1 MAVGLLVTLFTL
13 PASAGFKDG
22 VFTSAEHGVKFKLPK
37 DWKLE
42 TVKGEDGR
50 FAMFQ
55 NADGSLRG
63 GFLHV
68 KEGWTSAKHAKW
80 RGAEWVKK
88 CKTVTWDS
96 EEKVGGGDREK
107 VVFALEQAEG
117 DFKVT
122 HLFVANGKDNFELI
136 LRCPDA
142 QADEAARIF
151 DAVVASVELGEFKE
165 EPGDEPASGTTPA
178 AGVAWADGARGI
190 GMRGAAGWKFR
201 TGDFRVHDPN
211 EILEWDTGDA
221 ELMVS
226 LSEVDNAGDVDAKT
240 WADLTVK
247 ALGKT
252 FENQKM
258 LEGVAPAGTERRD
271 FRADND
277 GKGIRFAYLFLTRS
291 GKEYYLQAMV
301 PEEKWEGAKAAVESL
316 LASIQVGD
324 VASLVEEMKSNP
336 APKEPAAN
344 PPANDGGGK
353 EVLLPNPWEGCG
365 KGSWVKYAMV
375 SEAAGTKTEME
386 MVMTLVDFDGDSY
399 TQKTDMV
406 MNGTKIPGQDQKVSR
421 RQKAPEGGEA
431 PKPEEGDETV
441 KVAKGEYKCHWIK
454 SKSDQ
459 GWSQIWTSDDVVLKT
474 VKTVAEFGGGKSTM
488 ELVDFEKK

>member
-1 MAVGLLVTLFTL
+1 MDSRSDRKRRDLTAAAAVGLLVTLFTL
-13 PASAGFKDG
+13 PAFAGFKDG

-42 TVKGEDGR
+42 TVKGDDGR

-68 KEGWTSAKHAKW
+68 REGWTAAKHAKW

-88 CKTVTWDS
+88 SKTVTWDS
-96 EEKVGGGDREK
+96 EEKLAGGDREK
-107 VVFALEQAEG
+107 VVFALEQADG
-117 DFKVT
+117 DFKAT

-142 QADEAARIF
+142 QADEAAKIF

-165 EPGDEPASGTTPA
+165 EPGGDE
-178 AGVAWADGARGI
+178 AGAD
-190 GMRGAAGWKFR
+190 
-201 TGDFRVHDPN
+201 
-211 EILEWDTGDA
+211 
-221 ELMVS
+221 
-226 LSEVDNAGDVDAKT
+226 
-240 WADLTVK
+240 
-247 ALGKT
+247 
-252 FENQKM
+252 
-258 LEGVAPAGTERRD
+258 
-271 FRADND
+271 
-277 GKGIRFAYLFLTRS
+277 
-291 GKEYYLQAMV
+291 
-301 PEEKWEGAKAAVESL
+301 
-316 LASIQVGD
+316 
-324 VASLVEEMKSNP
+324 
-336 APKEPAAN
+336 
-344 PPANDGGGK
+344 K

-365 KGSWVKYAMV
+365 KGSWVKYAMT
-375 SEAAGTKTEME
+375 SEAAGTRTEME

-406 MNGTKIPGQDQKVSR
+406 MNGAKIPGQDQKVSR
-421 RQKAPEGGEA
+421 LQKAPESGEA

-441 KVAKGEYKCHWIK
+441 KVAKGEYKCHWVK
-454 SKSDQ
+454 TKSDQ

-474 VKTVAEFGGGKSTM
+474 VKTVAEFGGGKSSM